1 MALPYILFTSSMA
14 NITDVGS
21 GSGEVGSGEGAP
33 EEVWIP
39 LLSLASIVVLGTV
52 SVTAFML
59 HKVYCSSIRPT
70 PTATATVRA

>member
-1 MALPYILFTSSMA
+1 MLLPYILFTSSMA

-39 LLSLASIVVLGTV
+39 LLSLGSVVVLGTV
-52 SVTAFML
+52 SVTALML
-59 HKVYCSSIRPT
+59 YKVYCSSVPT
-70 PTATATVRA
+70 PTATVRA